1 MNLKRNSDKNFSV
14 DISSLVDVLFTLLI
28 FFSLTSTFVK
38 ESGLKID
45 LPQASADVP
54 LTASEKYE
62 IGIAADGRIE
72 MNGVAMESVEEVKKV
87 LSKFDDTM
95 RLKYIMVIKADT
107 ATQHG
112 EVTKILDILKSLKF
126 ENIAVATKAKG

>member
-45 LPQASADVP
+45 LPQASSDVP
-54 LTASEKYE
+54 ITASEKYE

-72 MNGVAMESVEEVKKV
+72 MNGVAMQSVDEVK
-87 LSKFDDTM
+87 
-95 RLKYIMVIKADT
+95 
-107 ATQHG
+107 
-112 EVTKILDILKSLKF
+112 
-126 ENIAVATKAKG
+126 NVAL

>member
-1 MNLKRNSDKNFSV
+1 
-14 DISSLVDVLFTLLI
+14 
-28 FFSLTSTFVK
+28 
-38 ESGLKID
+38 
-45 LPQASADVP
+45 
-54 LTASEKYE
+54 
-62 IGIAADGRIE
+62 